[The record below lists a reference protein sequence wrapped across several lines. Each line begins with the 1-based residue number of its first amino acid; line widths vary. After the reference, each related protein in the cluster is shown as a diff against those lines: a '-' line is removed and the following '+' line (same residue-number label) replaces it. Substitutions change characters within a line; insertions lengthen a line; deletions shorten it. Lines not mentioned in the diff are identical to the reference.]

1 MQQIIMNPRLHK
13 FDDCKSFVEEFNIG
27 KNDLILASKSTYLKH
42 FASLGLQAN
51 VLFRGDFGTGEPTD
65 VMCEAIAQEA
75 AKMDISRIIAIG
87 GGAVIDI
94 AKVLAVSTGGTLD
107 ELYAMAPDIPKQK
120 QLVIVPTTCG
130 SGSEMTNISVIN
142 RTRIGTKMGLVGPSL
157 YADDAVLIPE
167 LLDDLPYTVFA
178 TSSIDALVHAVESAL
193 SPKATAYT
201 KVFSYQAIEMIVR
214 GYQDMLQNGLDS
226 WHTMQDD
233 FLTASNFAGIAF
245 GTAGCACVHAMAYP
259 LGGLYHV
266 AHGESNYAVFTGVMN
281 AYMQVKTDGEIQR
294 MNQFLAKLLSCEE
307 AEVYHTL
314 EALLDQV
321 LKKKPLR
328 EYGVTSEILPE
339 LAKSV
344 NTNQQ
349 RLLKNSFVPVTEDM
363 IFEIY
368 KTLY

>member
-1 MQQIIMNPRLHK
+1 
-13 FDDCKSFVEEFNIG
+13 
-27 KNDLILASKSTYLKH
+27 
-42 FASLGLQAN
+42 
-51 VLFRGDFGTGEPTD
+51 
-65 VMCEAIAQEA
+65 
-75 AKMDISRIIAIG
+75 
-87 GGAVIDI
+87 
-94 AKVLAVSTGGTLD
+94 
-107 ELYAMAPDIPKQK
+107 
-120 QLVIVPTTCG
+120 
-130 SGSEMTNISVIN
+130 
-142 RTRIGTKMGLVGPSL
+142 
-157 YADDAVLIPE
+157 
-167 LLDDLPYTVFA
+167 
-178 TSSIDALVHAVESAL
+178 
-193 SPKATAYT
+193 
-201 KVFSYQAIEMIVR
+201 
-214 GYQDMLQNGLDS
+214 
-226 WHTMQDD
+226 
-233 FLTASNFAGIAF
+233 
-245 GTAGCACVHAMAYP
+245 
-259 LGGLYHV
+259 V